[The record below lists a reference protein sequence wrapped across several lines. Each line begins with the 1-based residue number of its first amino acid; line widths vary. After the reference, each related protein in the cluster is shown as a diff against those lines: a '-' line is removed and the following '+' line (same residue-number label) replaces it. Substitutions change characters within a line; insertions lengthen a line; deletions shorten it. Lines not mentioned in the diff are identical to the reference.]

1 MKKHHTVSLTLLAL
15 VLSVGL
21 FSLYRNIGGGQLAE
35 DFQFVTEPSQT
46 YTPQE
51 ISDAADAVVRS
62 FKDFRGATMTTLRY
76 VDGASSSE
84 KDNWAERYDKDQGLY
99 FTCDFVTDDTAEQSH
114 LNANSNY
121 QDWSW
126 RVARSNGGNWT
137 IVSSGQG

>member
-35 DFQFVTEPSQT
+35 DFQFVTEQTQT
-46 YTPQE
+46 YTPKE
-51 ISDAADAVVRS
+51 FTEPEDGEDRRS
-62 FKDFRGATMTTLRY
+62 KEYGGATLNKIRY

-126 RVARSNGGNWT
+126 RVARSNGGHWT

>member
-1 MKKHHTVSLTLLAL
+1 MKKHHTISLTLLAL
-15 VLSVGL
+15 VLAVGL
-21 FSLYRNIGGGQLAE
+21 FSLYQNIGGGKLAE
-35 DFQFVTEPSQT
+35 DFQFITEPSRT

-114 LNANSNY
+114 PERKQQLPRLVLACGPVKRRAL
-121 QDWSW
+121 DD
-126 RVARSNGGNWT
+126 RE
-137 IVSSGQG
+137 